1 MRLHLWRRT
10 IPVAPAASTAPAI
23 RHKLH
28 ARHGHRCAAIDTPD
42 ARVATA
48 RALFREEHVLSFGI
62 RSASRA
68 DDRRPR

>member
-1 MRLHLWRRT
+1 MLVMG
-10 IPVAPAASTAPAI
+10 I
-23 RHKLH
+23 
-28 ARHGHRCAAIDTPD
+28 GAIDTPD